1 MAAVMIDIPGI
12 GQVEA
17 KNAASEET
25 LKQLLAVMSS
35 AGSRKP
41 PPPSPVGNSGKLKS
55 APGTSGGTGD
65 KASTGGGKS
74 AGKAPNAPPPD
85 TGIITK
91 MATGVGK
98 AFGTLVGTT
107 GTVIGGLDRMSS
119 AVTNTIKQFA
129 NVGNDLN
136 SAANIFSSIPIVGT
150 MFTAVAGAAT
160 NVAASFNTATKS
172 GATFGG
178 SITAFSAAA
187 SSAGMTMTDFAGLI
201 STNGEAMLG
210 LGSNVEAGAKRF
222 GEVSKALRATGS
234 DLYALG
240 YSTKDINEGLANY
253 TRNLRNSGRQGT
265 QSNAELAQGA
275 KNYLKEMD
283 ALAKVTGDS
292 RANLEKE
299 RERLIKDGQFA
310 AAQQGLN
317 KDVADS
323 MLNMV
328 QSMPTKN
335 LQDFAKDVL
344 SSGSA
349 TSDSSRQLA
358 AAYPELYAQLQKQHQ
373 QTQSNIKISDQERNQ
388 TLNNMKSE
396 AKSTMDRNKT
406 AYRSS
411 SEMAGVSAD
420 VAAGMRLN
428 TDATKDAAAAQN
440 DATKK
445 TDGLNEKVNKSQ
457 EALAAFSNS
466 FQMALANSG
475 LLDLLMRAF
484 EFTAGLVMTYLVP
497 AFNIMASVV
506 TTVGGI
512 LFDTLEP
519 AFANLGVFLENTV
532 MPAFLSIAEFVL
544 IDLLPALQGAWEQL
558 YNFFEP
564 ALTMIGGLIR
574 DYVWPAFQTLTLFVL
589 NNVVPI
595 LTTLAAGLA
604 IYYGIQMAMALPALL
619 AQIPPMLALAAAVI
633 SITWPIIAVT
643 VGIIAL
649 VAGVVKLYDY
659 FTQLGTSAAD
669 IGNVFKYVGLMMKG
683 LWISLKEGIFGLL
696 NMIPGMRGDFDKNLQ
711 DIQEEKKKNEAEKS
725 DSVLGKKLTADE
737 NAAAAKAA
745 AKEEKR
751 ESLHAGLDAKNL
763 KSKAGFNK
771 QQEDSNK
778 KAKDA
783 LDKKAAQESAGL
795 NLTGSSEDLLK
806 GFAAREGSAL
816 IPDKPAAT
824 EKANTAVA
832 AAVSDADKKKQEAE
846 AKAKTDAEA
855 KTKEDAAAK
864 EKEEQNK
871 KSQES
876 PSTLLA
882 ELNTK
887 MAKLIDLSAKTT
899 NNTYA
904 TYEAAKGLNGNLFKA

>member
-1 MAAVMIDIPGI
+1 MIDIPGI

-17 KNAASEET
+17 KNAASDAT
-25 LKQLLAVMSS
+25 LKEILRALGGGGPRRPGGGG
-35 AGSRKP
+35 AGGGG
-41 PPPSPVGNSGKLKS
+41 GN
-55 APGTSGGTGD
+55 
-65 KASTGGGKS
+65 TGGGS
-74 AGKAPNAPPPD
+74 TAGGGGASGPGA
-85 TGIITK
+85 ITK

-119 AVTNTIKQFA
+119 AVTNTIKQFSE
-129 NVGNDLN
+129 VGNDLTK
-136 SAANIFSSIPIVGT
+136 AAGIFSSIPIVGT
-150 MFTAVAGAAT
+150 MFTAVAAAAQS
-160 NVAASFNTATKS
+160 VAKSFNEVSKG
-172 GATFGG
+172 GATFSG
-178 SITAFSAAA
+178 SITAFSSAA
-187 SSAGMTMTDFAGLI
+187 SQAGMTMEQFGSLI
-201 STNGEAMLG
+201 ANNGEAMLG

-222 GEVSKALRATGS
+222 SQVSSALRATSS

-240 YSTKDINEGLANY
+240 YSTQDINQGLANY
-253 TRNLRNSGRQGT
+253 TKNLRNSGRQGT

-283 ALAKVTGDS
+283 ALAKVTGES
-292 RANLEKE
+292 RADKEKE

-328 QSMPTKN
+328 QSMPSQGLK
-335 LQDFAKDVL
+335 DFAKDVL
-344 SSGSA
+344 SSGAA
-349 TSDSSRQLA
+349 TTDSSRQLA
-358 AAYPELYAQLQKQHQ
+358 AAYPELYAQLQRQHQ

-388 TLNNMKSE
+388 TLNNMKAE

-411 SEMAGVSAD
+411 SELAAVSAD
-420 VAAGMRLN
+420 VAAGMRIN
-428 TDATKDAAAAQN
+428 TDATKNAAEAQN
-440 DATKK
+440 DAANK

-484 EFTAGLVMTYLVP
+484 EFTAGLVMKYLVP

-512 LFDTLEP
+512 LFDYLEP
-519 AFANLGVFLENTV
+519 AFETLGTFLENV
-532 MPAFLSIAEFVL
+532 VLPAFLSVAEFVL
-544 IDLLPALQGAWEQL
+544 IDLLPALQGAWENL

-574 DYVWPAFQTLTLFVL
+574 DYVWPAFQSLTLFVL
-589 NNVVPI
+589 DNVVPI
-595 LTTLAAGLA
+595 LKTLAVALG

-633 SITWPIIAVT
+633 AVTFPLIAVT
-643 VGIIAL
+643 AA
-649 VAGVVKLYDY
+649 VAAMVYGVTKLYDH
-659 FTQLGTSAAD
+659 FKRLGGD
-669 IGNVFKYVGLMMKG
+669 IEVVGNAFKYVGLAMKG
-683 LWISLKEGIFGLL
+683 LWLSLKEGIFGLL
-696 NMIPGMRGDFDKNLQ
+696 NMIPGMRGDFDKDLQ
-711 DIQEEKKKNEAEKS
+711 DIKEEKKANETEKA
-725 DSVLGKKLTADE
+725 DIEKATVKRMQDNKDKIIADE
-737 NAAAAKAA
+737 KAEAAKAA
-745 AKEEKR
+745 AEAKAREEKR
-751 ESLHAGLDAKNL
+751 AALHEGLDIKNL

-783 LDKKAAQESAGL
+783 LDKKAAQENSSL
-795 NLTGSSEDLLK
+795 DFTGSSEDLLK

-816 IPDKPAAT
+816 IPDKPAST

-832 AAVSDADKKKQEAE
+832 AAVADAEKKKQEAE
-846 AKAKTDAEA
+846 AKTKADAEA
-855 KTKEDAAAK
+855 KTKADAEAK
-864 EKEEQNK
+864 EKEKGKDQK
-871 KSQES
+871 TQES

-887 MAKLIDLSAKTT
+887 MARLIEYQAKTT
-899 NNTYA
+899 ANTFA
-904 TYEAAKGLNGNLFKA
+904 TYEAAKSLNGNLFKA

>member
-17 KNAASEET
+17 KNAASDAT
-25 LKQLLAVMSS
+25 LKEILKALQGGGPRRPGPPGPGGG
-35 AGSRKP
+35 GS
-41 PPPSPVGNSGKLKS
+41 N
-55 APGTSGGTGD
+55 
-65 KASTGGGKS
+65 TGGGGGNNN
-74 AGKAPNAPPPD
+74 AGGGGGSGPGAMS
-85 TGIITK
+85 K
-91 MATGVGK
+91 MASSVGK

-136 SAANIFSSIPIVGT
+136 AAANIFSSIPIVGT

-160 NVAASFNTATKS
+160 SVAKSFNEVSKS
-172 GATFGG
+172 GATFSG

-187 SSAGMTMTDFAGLI
+187 SSAGMTMEQFGGLI
-201 STNGEAMLG
+201 AANGEAMLG

-222 GEVSKALRATGS
+222 GDVSKALRATGS

-240 YSTKDINEGLANY
+240 YSTQDINQGLANY
-253 TRNLRNSGRQGT
+253 TKNLRNSGRQGT

-283 ALAKVTGDS
+283 ALAKVTGES
-292 RANLEKE
+292 RADKEKE

-328 QSMPTKN
+328 QSMPSQGLK
-335 LQDFAKDVL
+335 DFAKDVL

-349 TSDSSRQLA
+349 TTDSSRQLA
-358 AAYPELYAQLQKQHQ
+358 AAYPELYAQLQRQHQ

-388 TLNNMKSE
+388 TLNNMKAE

-411 SEMAGVSAD
+411 SEMAAVSAD
-420 VAAGMRLN
+420 VAAGMRIN

-440 DATKK
+440 DAAKN
-445 TDGLNEKVNKSQ
+445 TDGLNAKVNKSQ

-497 AFNIMASVV
+497 AFTIMAGIV

-532 MPAFLSIAEFVL
+532 MPAFLSVAEFVL

-558 YNFFEP
+558 SSFFEP
-564 ALTMIGGLIR
+564 ALVMIGSLIR
-574 DYVWPAFQTLTLFVL
+574 DYVWPAFQSLTLFVL
-589 NNVVPI
+589 DNVVPI
-595 LTTLAAGLA
+595 LKTLAVALG

-633 SITWPIIAVT
+633 AVTWPVIAVT
-643 VGIIAL
+643 AAVIAM
-649 VAGVVKLYDY
+649 VYGVTKLYDH
-659 FTQLGTSAAD
+659 FKRLGGD
-669 IGNVFKYVGLMMKG
+669 VEVVGNVFKYVGLMMKG

-696 NMIPGMRGDFDKNLQ
+696 NKIPGMRGDFDKDLQ
-711 DIQEEKKKNEAEKS
+711 DIQGEKEANETEKANLITATAEKMKANK
-725 DSVLGKKLTADE
+725 DKIIADE
-737 NAAAAKAA
+737 KAVADKAA
-745 AKEEKR
+745 ADAKAQEDKR
-751 ESLHAGLDAKNL
+751 AALHAGLDAKNL

-771 QQEDSNK
+771 QQDESNK

-855 KTKEDAAAK
+855 KTKADAEAK
-864 EKEEQNK
+864 TKEEQNK

-887 MAKLIDLSAKTT
+887 MEQLIKHAAVTQS
-899 NNTYA
+899 NTYETFNA
-904 TYEAAKGLNGNLFKA
+904 TKGLNKNLYKA

>member
-25 LKQLLAVMSS
+25 LKQLLAVMS
-35 AGSRKP
+35 GGGPRRPGP
-41 PPPSPVGNSGKLKS
+41 PGP
-55 APGTSGGTGD
+55 
-65 KASTGGGKS
+65 TGGGS
-74 AGKAPNAPPPD
+74 GPGGGGNNARAGGGAEKNGP
-85 TGIITK
+85 GIMTK
-91 MATGVGK
+91 MASGVGK

-107 GTVIGGLDRMSS
+107 GTVVGGLDSMSK

-136 SAANIFSSIPIVGT
+136 AAANIFSSIPIVGT

-160 NVAASFNTATKS
+160 TVAKSFNEVSKS

-187 SSAGMTMTDFAGLI
+187 SSAGMTMEQFGGLI
-201 STNGEAMLG
+201 AANGEAMLG
-210 LGSNVEAGAKRF
+210 LGSNVESGAKRF
-222 GEVSKALRATGS
+222 GEVSKALRSTGS

-240 YSTKDINEGLANY
+240 YSTQDINQGLANY
-253 TRNLRNSGRQGT
+253 TKNLRNSGRQGT

-283 ALAKVTGDS
+283 ALAKVTGES
-292 RANLEKE
+292 RADKERE

-328 QSMPTKN
+328 QSMPSQGLK
-335 LQDFAKDVL
+335 DFAKDVL

-349 TSDSSRQLA
+349 TTDSSRQLA

-388 TLNNMKSE
+388 TLNNMKAE

-411 SEMAGVSAD
+411 SEMAAVSAD
-420 VAAGMRLN
+420 VAAGMRIN
-428 TDATKDAAAAQN
+428 TDATKDAAAAQT
-440 DATKK
+440 DAANK

-558 YNFFEP
+558 SNVFQP
-564 ALTMIGGLIR
+564 ALAMIGGLIS

-589 NNVVPI
+589 DNVVPI
-595 LTTLAAGLA
+595 LTALAAGLA
-604 IYYGIQMAMALPALL
+604 VYYGIQMAMALPALL
-619 AQIPPMLALAAAVI
+619 AQIPPMIALAAAMWSAAWPVI
-633 SITWPIIAVT
+633 AFTT
-643 VGIIAL
+643 GIIAL
-649 VAGVVKLYDY
+649 VVGVVKLYNY

-711 DIQEEKKKNEAEKS
+711 DIQEEKKINETEKS
-725 DSVLGKKLTADE
+725 DSVLGKKLAADE
-737 NAAAAKAA
+737 SAAEAKAA
-745 AKEEKR
+745 AKEDKR
-751 ESLHAGLDAKNL
+751 AALHEGLDAKNL

-771 QQEDSNK
+771 QQEESNK

-795 NLTGSSEDLLK
+795 NLNGSSEDLLK

-824 EKANTAVA
+824 QQANTAVA
-832 AAVSDADKKKQEAE
+832 SAVSDADKKKQEAE

-855 KTKEDAAAK
+855 KTKEEVAAK
-864 EKEEQNK
+864 EKTEKDK
-871 KSQES
+871 KAQES
-876 PSTLLA
+876 PSVLLA
-882 ELNTK
+882 ELNTH
-887 MAKLIDLSAKTT
+887 MVKLIDLTSKTT

-904 TYEAAKGLNGNLFKA
+904 TYEAAKSLNGNLFKT

>member
-17 KNAASEET
+17 KNAASDAT
-25 LKQLLAVMSS
+25 LKEILKALQ
-35 AGSRKP
+35 GGGPRRPGP
-41 PPPSPVGNSGKLKS
+41 PGPGGGGGN
-55 APGTSGGTGD
+55 
-65 KASTGGGKS
+65 TGGGGGAS
-74 AGKAPNAPPPD
+74 GPGAMS
-85 TGIITK
+85 K
-91 MATGVGK
+91 MASGVGK

-107 GTVIGGLDRMSS
+107 GTVVGGLDRMSS

-136 SAANIFSSIPIVGT
+136 AAANIFSSIPIVGT

-160 NVAASFNTATKS
+160 SVAKSFNEVSKG

-178 SITAFSAAA
+178 SISSFSAAA
-187 SSAGMTMTDFAGLI
+187 GRAGMTMEQFGSLI
-201 STNGEAMLG
+201 SNNGEAMLG

-222 GEVSKALRATGS
+222 GDVSKALRATGS

-240 YSTKDINEGLANY
+240 YSTQDINQGLANY
-253 TRNLRNSGRQGT
+253 TKNLRNSGRQGT

-283 ALAKVTGDS
+283 ALAKVTGES
-292 RANLEKE
+292 RADKEKE

-328 QSMPTKN
+328 QSMPSQGLK
-335 LQDFAKDVL
+335 DFAKDVL

-349 TSDSSRQLA
+349 TTDSSRQLA
-358 AAYPELYAQLQKQHQ
+358 AAYPELYAQLQRQHQ

-411 SEMAGVSAD
+411 SEMAAVSAD
-420 VAAGMRLN
+420 VAAGMRIN

-440 DATKK
+440 DAAKN

-484 EFTAGLVMTYLVP
+484 EFTAGLVMKYLVP
-497 AFNIMASVV
+497 AFNVMAAVV
-506 TTVGGI
+506 TTVGGM
-512 LFDTLEP
+512 LFDVLEP

-532 MPAFLSIAEFVL
+532 MPALLSLAEFVL
-544 IDLLPALQGAWEQL
+544 VDLLPALQGAWENL

-574 DYVWPAFQTLTLFVL
+574 DYVWPAFQSLTLFVL
-589 NNVVPI
+589 DNVVPI
-595 LTTLAAGLA
+595 LKTLAVALG

-633 SITWPIIAVT
+633 AVTWPIIAVT
-643 VGIIAL
+643 AA
-649 VAGVVKLYDY
+649 VAAMVFGVTKLYDH
-659 FTQLGTSAAD
+659 FKRLGGD
-669 IGNVFKYVGLMMKG
+669 IEVVGNAFKYVGLMMKG
-683 LWISLKEGIFGLL
+683 LWLSLKEGIFSLL
-696 NMIPGMRGDFDKNLQ
+696 NKIPGMRGDFDKDLQ
-711 DIQEEKKKNEAEKS
+711 DIQEEKKTNENEKLQLEVATKNRMQTNAAKI
-725 DSVLGKKLTADE
+725 VADE
-737 NAAAAKAA
+737 KAEADKAA
-745 AKEEKR
+745 ADAKAKEER
-751 ESLHAGLDAKNL
+751 RAALHEGLDAKNL

-771 QQEDSNK
+771 QQDESNK

-824 EKANTAVA
+824 QQANTAVA

-855 KTKEDAAAK
+855 KAKSDAEAK
-864 EKEEQNK
+864 TKEEQNK
-871 KSQES
+871 S
-876 PSTLLA
+876 PQNSATTLLA

-887 MAKLIDLSAKTT
+887 MEQLIKHAAGTQV
-899 NNTYA
+899 NTFETFNA
-904 TYEAAKGLNGNLFKA
+904 TKGLNKNLYKA

>member
-25 LKQLLAVMSS
+25 LKQLLAVMS
-35 AGSRKP
+35 
-41 PPPSPVGNSGKLKS
+41 
-55 APGTSGGTGD
+55 
-65 KASTGGGKS
+65 GGGPRRPGPPGPGGGGGS
-74 AGKAPNAPPPD
+74 NAGGGGGSNAGGGGGGSGP
-85 TGIITK
+85 GLMTK

-107 GTVIGGLDRMSS
+107 GTVVGGLDSMSK
-119 AVTNTIKQFA
+119 AVTNTITQFA
-129 NVGNDLN
+129 NVGNDL
-136 SAANIFSSIPIVGT
+136 SKAAGIFSSIPIVGP
-150 MFTAVAGAAT
+150 MFAAVAGAAQE
-160 NVAASFNTATKS
+160 VAASFNSVTKS

-201 STNGEAMLG
+201 SANGEAMLG
-210 LGSNVEAGAKRF
+210 LGSNVESGAKRF
-222 GEVSKALRATGS
+222 GEVSKALRTTGS

-240 YSTKDINEGLANY
+240 YSTQDINQGLANY
-253 TRNLRNSGRQGT
+253 TKNLRNSGRQGT

-275 KNYLKEMD
+275 KSYLKEMD
-283 ALAKVTGDS
+283 ALAKVTGES
-292 RANLEKE
+292 RADKEKE

-328 QSMPTKN
+328 QSMPSQGLK
-335 LQDFAKDVL
+335 DFAKDVL

-349 TSDSSRQLA
+349 TTDSTRQLA

-411 SEMAGVSAD
+411 SEMAAVSAD
-420 VAAGMRLN
+420 VAAGMRIN
-428 TDATKDAAAAQN
+428 TDATKDAAAAQT
-440 DATKK
+440 DAAKN

-457 EALAAFSNS
+457 ESLAAFSNS
-466 FQMALANSG
+466 FKMALTNSG

-532 MPAFLSIAEFVL
+532 MPALLSLAEFVL
-544 IDLLPALQGAWEQL
+544 VDLLPALQGAWEQL
-558 YNFFEP
+558 SSFFEP
-564 ALTMIGGLIR
+564 ALVMIGGLIR

-589 NNVVPI
+589 DNVVPI
-595 LTTLAAGLA
+595 LTTLALA
-604 IYYGIQMAMALPALL
+604 LGIYYGIQMAMALPALL
-619 AQIPPMLALAAAVI
+619 AQIPAMIAVAAAMW
-633 SITWPIIAVT
+633 SATWPV
-643 VGIIAL
+643 IAL
-649 VAGVVKLYDY
+649 VAGVVALSAGVVALYRY
-659 FTQLGTSAAD
+659 FTQLGTSAED
-669 IGNVFKYVGLMMKG
+669 IGNVFKYTGLMMKG
-683 LWISLKEGIFGLL
+683 LLLTLKEGFLDLLDKLTFGDA
-696 NMIPGMRGDFDKNLQ
+696 NKKIKEAQQGV
-711 DIQEEKKKNEAEKS
+711 QEEKKINEAAKS
-725 DSVLGKKLTADE
+725 DSVLGKKLAADE
-737 NAAAAKAA
+737 SAAEAKAA

-751 ESLHAGLDAKNL
+751 EALHAGLDAKNL

-846 AKAKTDAEA
+846 AKTKADAEA
-855 KTKEDAAAK
+855 KTKADAEAK
-864 EKEEQNK
+864 TKEEQNK

-887 MAKLIDLSAKTT
+887 MALLIQHAAGTQI
-899 NNTYA
+899 NTYETFNA
-904 TYEAAKGLNGNLFKA
+904 TKGLNKNLYKA

>member
-17 KNAASEET
+17 KNAASDAT
-25 LKQLLAVMSS
+25 LKEI
-35 AGSRKP
+35 
-41 PPPSPVGNSGKLKS
+41 LK
-55 APGTSGGTGD
+55 ALQ
-65 KASTGGGKS
+65 GGGPRRPGPPGPGGGGNNN
-74 AGKAPNAPPPD
+74 AGGGGNNNAGGGGGSGP
-85 TGIITK
+85 GAMSK
-91 MATGVGK
+91 MAAGVGK

-119 AVTNTIKQFA
+119 AVTNTINTFA
-129 NVGNDLN
+129 NVGNDLTK
-136 SAANIFSSIPIVGT
+136 AAGIFSSIPIVGT
-150 MFTAVAGAAT
+150 MFTAVAAAAQG
-160 NVAASFNTATKS
+160 VASSFNKVS
-172 GATFGG
+172 QGGATFSG

-187 SSAGMTMTDFAGLI
+187 SQAGMTMEQFGSLI
-201 STNGEAMLG
+201 SANGEAMLG

-222 GEVSKALRATGS
+222 GDVSKALRATGS

-240 YSTKDINEGLANY
+240 YSTQDINQGLANY
-253 TRNLRNSGRQGT
+253 TKNLRNSGRQGT

-283 ALAKVTGDS
+283 ALAKVTGES
-292 RANLEKE
+292 RADKEKE

-328 QSMPTKN
+328 QSMPSQGLK
-335 LQDFAKDVL
+335 DFAKDVL

-349 TSDSSRQLA
+349 TTDSSRQLA
-358 AAYPELYAQLQKQHQ
+358 AAYPELYAQLQRQHQ

-388 TLNNMKSE
+388 TLNNMKAE

-411 SEMAGVSAD
+411 SEMAAVSAD
-420 VAAGMRLN
+420 VAAGMRIN
-428 TDATKDAAAAQN
+428 TDATKDAAAAQT
-440 DATKK
+440 DAANK

-484 EFTAGLVMTYLVP
+484 EFTAGLVMKYLVP
-497 AFNIMASVV
+497 AFNIMAAVV
-506 TTVGGI
+506 TTVGGM
-512 LFDTLEP
+512 LFDVLEP

-532 MPAFLSIAEFVL
+532 MPALLSLAEFVL
-544 IDLLPALQGAWEQL
+544 VDLLPALQGAWENL

-574 DYVWPAFQTLTLFVL
+574 DYVWPAFQSLTLFVL
-589 NNVVPI
+589 DNVVPI
-595 LTTLAAGLA
+595 LKTLAVALG

-633 SITWPIIAVT
+633 AVTWPVIAVT
-643 VGIIAL
+643 AAVIAM
-649 VAGVVKLYDY
+649 VYGVTKLYDH
-659 FTQLGTSAAD
+659 FKRLGGD
-669 IGNVFKYVGLMMKG
+669 VEVVGNVFKYVGLMMKG

-696 NMIPGMRGDFDKNLQ
+696 NKIPGMRGDFDKDLQ
-711 DIQEEKKKNEAEKS
+711 DIQGEKEANETEKANLITATAEKMKANK
-725 DSVLGKKLTADE
+725 DKIIADE
-737 NAAAAKAA
+737 KAA
-745 AKEEKR
+745 ADKVAADAKAKEDKR
-751 ESLHAGLDAKNL
+751 AALHEGLDAKNL

-771 QQEDSNK
+771 QQEESNK

-824 EKANTAVA
+824 QQANTAVA
-832 AAVSDADKKKQEAE
+832 AATADADKKKQEAE
-846 AKAKTDAEA
+846 AKAKTDAETKA
-855 KTKEDAAAK
+855 KEEAAAK
-864 EKEEQNK
+864 EKQEQDK
-871 KSQES
+871 KNQEN

-887 MAKLIDLSAKTT
+887 MATLLQYTFTVA
-899 NNTYA
+899 NNTNETVNA
-904 TYEAAKGLNGNLFKA
+904 TRSLNGNLLKR

>member
-17 KNAASEET
+17 KNAASDAT
-25 LKQLLAVMSS
+25 LKEILKALQ
-35 AGSRKP
+35 GGGPRRPGP
-41 PPPSPVGNSGKLKS
+41 PGPGGGGGN
-55 APGTSGGTGD
+55 
-65 KASTGGGKS
+65 TGGG
-74 AGKAPNAPPPD
+74 GGN
-85 TGIITK
+85 TGGGNNNTGGGASGPGAITK
-91 MATGVGK
+91 MASGVGK

-136 SAANIFSSIPIVGT
+136 AAANIFSSIPIVGT

-160 NVAASFNTATKS
+160 SVAKSFNEVSKS
-172 GATFGG
+172 GATFSG

-187 SSAGMTMTDFAGLI
+187 SSAGMTMEQFGSLI
-201 STNGEAMLG
+201 ANNGEAMLG

-222 GEVSKALRATGS
+222 GDVSKALRATGS

-240 YSTKDINEGLANY
+240 YSTQDINQGLANY
-253 TRNLRNSGRQGT
+253 TKNLRNSGRQGT

-283 ALAKVTGDS
+283 ALAKVTGES
-292 RANLEKE
+292 RADKEKE

-328 QSMPTKN
+328 QSMPSQGLK
-335 LQDFAKDVL
+335 DFAKDVL

-349 TSDSSRQLA
+349 TTESSRQLA
-358 AAYPELYAQLQKQHQ
+358 AAYPELYAQLQRQHQ
-373 QTQSNIKISDQERNQ
+373 QTQSNIKISDEERNQ
-388 TLNNMKSE
+388 TLNNMKAE
-396 AKSTMDRNKT
+396 AKSTMDRNKV

-420 VAAGMRLN
+420 VAAGMRIN
-428 TDATKDAAAAQN
+428 TDATKNAAAAQN
-440 DATKK
+440 DAAKN
-445 TDGLNEKVNKSQ
+445 TDGLNAKVNKSQ

-497 AFNIMASVV
+497 AFTIMAGIV
-506 TTVGGI
+506 TSVGGV

-519 AFANLGVFLENTV
+519 AFAVLGEFLSNV
-532 MPAFLSIAEFVL
+532 VLPAFLSVAEFVL
-544 IDLLPALQGAWEQL
+544 IDLLPALQAAWENL

-574 DYVWPAFQTLTLFVL
+574 DYVWPAFQSLTLFVL
-589 NNVVPI
+589 DNVVPI
-595 LTTLAAGLA
+595 LKTLAVALG

-619 AQIPPMLALAAAVI
+619 ATIPPLIALAAAVI
-633 SITWPIIAVT
+633 SITWPVIAAT
-643 VGIIAL
+643 AAIAAL
-649 VAGVVKLYDY
+649 VFGASKLYDY
-659 FTQLGTSAAD
+659 FTKVGFSVEGVGH
-669 IGNVFKYVGLMMKG
+669 IFKYVGLMMNG
-683 LWISLKEGIFGLL
+683 LWLSLKEGIFGLL

-711 DIQEEKKKNEAEKS
+711 DIQEEKKANEAEKTK
-725 DSVLGKKLTADE
+725 SVLGGKIAAEEKVEADK
-737 NAAAAKAA
+737 KAA
-745 AKEEKR
+745 EAKAKEEKR
-751 ESLHAGLDAKNL
+751 AALHEGLDAKNL

-771 QQEDSNK
+771 QQDESNK

-855 KTKEDAAAK
+855 KAKADAEAK
-864 EKEEQNK
+864 TKEEQNK

-887 MAKLIDLSAKTT
+887 MEQLIKHAAVTQS
-899 NNTYA
+899 NTYETFNA
-904 TYEAAKGLNGNLFKA
+904 TKGLNKNLYKA

>member
-1 MAAVMIDIPGI
+1 MIDIPGI

-25 LKQLLAVMSS
+25 LKQLLAVMS
-35 AGSRKP
+35 
-41 PPPSPVGNSGKLKS
+41 
-55 APGTSGGTGD
+55 
-65 KASTGGGKS
+65 GGGPRRPGPPGPGGGGGGN
-74 AGKAPNAPPPD
+74 AGGGGGGNAGGGGGSGP
-85 TGIITK
+85 GIMTK
-91 MATGVGK
+91 MASGVGK

-107 GTVIGGLDRMSS
+107 GTVVGGLDRMSS

-136 SAANIFSSIPIVGT
+136 AAAGIFSSIPIVGP
-150 MFTAVAGAAT
+150 MFAAVAGAAT
-160 NVAASFNTATKS
+160 SVAKSFNEVSKS

-187 SSAGMTMTDFAGLI
+187 SSAGMTMEQFGGLI
-201 STNGEAMLG
+201 AANGEAMLG

-240 YSTKDINEGLANY
+240 YSTQDINAGLANY
-253 TRNLRNSGRQGT
+253 TKNLRNSGRQGT

-283 ALAKVTGDS
+283 ALAKVTGES
-292 RANLEKE
+292 RADKEKE

-328 QSMPTKN
+328 QSMPSQGLK
-335 LQDFAKDVL
+335 DFAKDVL

-349 TSDSSRQLA
+349 TTDSTRQLA
-358 AAYPELYAQLQKQHQ
+358 AAYPELYATLQKQHQ

-411 SEMAGVSAD
+411 SEMAAVSAD
-420 VAAGMRLN
+420 VAAGMRIN
-428 TDATKDAAAAQN
+428 TDATKDAAAAQT
-440 DATKK
+440 DAAKN
-445 TDGLNEKVNKSQ
+445 TDGLNANVNKSQ

-466 FQMALANSG
+466 FQLALANSG

-512 LFDTLEP
+512 LFDVLEP

-532 MPAFLSIAEFVL
+532 MPALLSLAEFVL
-544 IDLLPALQGAWEQL
+544 IDLLPALQAAWENL

-595 LTTLAAGLA
+595 LTTLALA
-604 IYYGIQMAMALPALL
+604 LGIYYGIQMAMALPALL
-619 AQIPPMLALAAAVI
+619 AQIPAMIAVAAAMW
-633 SITWPIIAVT
+633 SATWPV
-643 VGIIAL
+643 IAL
-649 VAGVVKLYDY
+649 VAGVVALSAGVVALYRY

-669 IGNVFKYVGLMMKG
+669 IGNVFKYTGLMMKG
-683 LWISLKEGIFGLL
+683 LWLSLKEGIFGLL
-696 NMIPGMRGDFDKNLQ
+696 NMIPGMRGDFDQNLQ
-711 DIQEEKKKNEAEKS
+711 DIQEEKKTNEAAKS
-725 DSVLGKKLTADE
+725 DSVLGKKLAADE
-737 NAAAAKAA
+737 TAAAAKTA

-751 ESLHAGLDAKNL
+751 EALHAGLDAKNL

-846 AKAKTDAEA
+846 AKTKADAEA
-855 KTKEDAAAK
+855 KTKADAEAK
-864 EKEEQNK
+864 TKEEQNK

-887 MAKLIDLSAKTT
+887 MALLIQHAAGTQI
-899 NNTYA
+899 NTYETFNA
-904 TYEAAKGLNGNLFKA
+904 TKGLNKNLYKA

>member
-1 MAAVMIDIPGI
+1 
-12 GQVEA
+12 
-17 KNAASEET
+17 
-25 LKQLLAVMSS
+25 
-35 AGSRKP
+35 
-41 PPPSPVGNSGKLKS
+41 
-55 APGTSGGTGD
+55 
-65 KASTGGGKS
+65 
-74 AGKAPNAPPPD
+74 
-85 TGIITK
+85 
-91 MATGVGK
+91 
-98 AFGTLVGTT
+98 
-107 GTVIGGLDRMSS
+107 
-119 AVTNTIKQFA
+119 
-129 NVGNDLN
+129 
-136 SAANIFSSIPIVGT
+136 

-160 NVAASFNTATKS
+160 SVAKSFNEVSKS

-187 SSAGMTMTDFAGLI
+187 SSAGMTMEQFGGLI
-201 STNGEAMLG
+201 AANGEAMLG
-210 LGSNVEAGAKRF
+210 LGSNVESGAKRF
-222 GEVSKALRATGS
+222 GEVSKALRTTGS

-240 YSTKDINEGLANY
+240 YSTQDINQGLANY
-253 TRNLRNSGRQGT
+253 TKNLRNSGRQGT

-275 KNYLKEMD
+275 KSYLKEMD
-283 ALAKVTGDS
+283 ALAKVTGES
-292 RANLEKE
+292 RADKEKE

-328 QSMPTKN
+328 QSMPSQGLK
-335 LQDFAKDVL
+335 DFAKDVL

-358 AAYPELYAQLQKQHQ
+358 AAYPELYAQLQIQHQ

-388 TLNNMKSE
+388 TLNNMKAE

-411 SEMAGVSAD
+411 SEMAAVSAD
-420 VAAGMRLN
+420 VAAGMRIN
-428 TDATKDAAAAQN
+428 TDATKDAAAAQT
-440 DATKK
+440 DAANK

-532 MPAFLSIAEFVL
+532 MPALLSLAEFVL

-558 YNFFEP
+558 SSFFEP
-564 ALTMIGGLIR
+564 ALVMIGSLIR
-574 DYVWPAFQTLTLFVL
+574 DYVWPAFQSLTLFVL
-589 NNVVPI
+589 DNVVPI
-595 LTTLAAGLA
+595 LKTLAVALG

-633 SITWPIIAVT
+633 AVTWPVIAVT
-643 VGIIAL
+643 AAIAGL
-649 VAGVVKLYDY
+649 VFGVVKLFDY
-659 FTQLGTSAAD
+659 FKRLGGD
-669 IGNVFKYVGLMMKG
+669 VEVVGNVFKYVGLMMKG

-696 NMIPGMRGDFDKNLQ
+696 NKIPGMRGDFDKDLQ
-711 DIQEEKKKNEAEKS
+711 DIQGEKAANETEKADLIVATKDRMKANS
-725 DSVLGKKLTADE
+725 DKIIADE
-737 NAAAAKAA
+737 KAA
-745 AKEEKR
+745 ADKVAADEKAKEDKR
-751 ESLHAGLDAKNL
+751 AALHSGLDAKNL

-783 LDKKAAQESAGL
+783 LDAKAAQESAGL

-832 AAVSDADKKKQEAE
+832 AAVSDADKKKVEEAAAKKKIEEE
-846 AKAKTDAEA
+846 AAAKTKADAEA
-855 KTKEDAAAK
+855 KT
-864 EKEEQNK
+864 KEEQNK

-887 MAKLIDLSAKTT
+887 MALLIQHAAGTQV
-899 NNTYA
+899 NTYETFNA
-904 TYEAAKGLNGNLFKA
+904 TKGLNKNLYKA

>member
-17 KNAASEET
+17 KNAASDAT
-25 LKQLLAVMSS
+25 LKEILKAL
-35 AGSRKP
+35 GGGGPRRPGP
-41 PPPSPVGNSGKLKS
+41 PGPGGGGGN
-55 APGTSGGTGD
+55 
-65 KASTGGGKS
+65 TGGGGGGN
-74 AGKAPNAPPPD
+74 AGGGGGGSGPGAM
-85 TGIITK
+85 TK
-91 MATGVGK
+91 MASGVGK

-160 NVAASFNTATKS
+160 SVAKSFNEVSKS

-178 SITAFSAAA
+178 SISSFSAAA
-187 SSAGMTMTDFAGLI
+187 SRAGMTMEQFGSLI
-201 STNGEAMLG
+201 ANNGEAMLG

-222 GEVSKALRATGS
+222 GDVSKALRATGS

-240 YSTKDINEGLANY
+240 YSTQDINQGLANY
-253 TRNLRNSGRQGT
+253 TKNLRNSGRQGT

-283 ALAKVTGDS
+283 ALAKVTGES
-292 RANLEKE
+292 RADKEKE

-328 QSMPTKN
+328 QSMPSQGLK
-335 LQDFAKDVL
+335 DFAKDVL

-349 TSDSSRQLA
+349 TTESSRQLA
-358 AAYPELYAQLQKQHQ
+358 AAYPELYAQLQRQHQ

-388 TLNNMKSE
+388 TLNNMKAE

-406 AYRSS
+406 AYRSN
-411 SEMAGVSAD
+411 SEMAAVSAD
-420 VAAGMRLN
+420 VAAGMRIN
-428 TDATKDAAAAQN
+428 TDATKDAAAAQD
-440 DATKK
+440 DAAKN
-445 TDGLNEKVNKSQ
+445 TDKLNEKVNKSQ

-484 EFTAGLVMTYLVP
+484 EFTAGLVMKYLVP
-497 AFNIMASVV
+497 AFNIMAAVV

-512 LFDTLEP
+512 LLDTLEP
-519 AFANLGVFLENTV
+519 AFAALGVFLENTV
-532 MPAFLSIAEFVL
+532 MPAFLAVADFVL
-544 IDLLPALQGAWEQL
+544 IDLLPALQGAWENL

-574 DYVWPAFQTLTLFVL
+574 DYVWPAFKSLTLFVL
-589 NNVVPI
+589 DNVVPI
-595 LTTLAAGLA
+595 LKTLAVALG

-633 SITWPIIAVT
+633 AVTWPVIAVT
-643 VGIIAL
+643 AAIAAL
-649 VAGVVKLYDY
+649 VFGVVKLFDY
-659 FTQLGTSAAD
+659 FKRLGGD
-669 IGNVFKYVGLMMKG
+669 VEVVGNVFKYVGLMMKG

-696 NMIPGMRGDFDKNLQ
+696 NKIPGMRGDFDKDLQ
-711 DIQEEKKKNEAEKS
+711 DIQEEKTANEKEKS
-725 DSVLGKKLTADE
+725 DLVTATAERMKANKDKIIADE
-737 NAAAAKAA
+737 KAEAAKAA
-745 AKEEKR
+745 ADAKAKEDKR
-751 ESLHAGLDAKNL
+751 AALHAGLDAKNL

-783 LDKKAAQESAGL
+783 LDAKAAQESAGL
-795 NLTGSSEDLLK
+795 NLTGSTEDLLK

-816 IPDKPAAT
+816 IPDKPATT

-832 AAVSDADKKKQEAE
+832 AAVSDAEKKKQEAE
-846 AKAKTDAEA
+846 AKAKTDAE
-855 KTKEDAAAK
+855 TKAK
-864 EKEEQNK
+864 EEAASKEKQEQDK

-887 MAKLIDLSAKTT
+887 MAQLIKLQAQTTT
-899 NNTYA
+899 N
-904 TYEAAKGLNGNLFKA
+904 TYENVMATKGLNKNLYKA

>member
-1 MAAVMIDIPGI
+1 M
-12 GQVEA
+12 
-17 KNAASEET
+17 
-25 LKQLLAVMSS
+25 
-35 AGSRKP
+35 
-41 PPPSPVGNSGKLKS
+41 
-55 APGTSGGTGD
+55 
-65 KASTGGGKS
+65 
-74 AGKAPNAPPPD
+74 
-85 TGIITK
+85 TK

-107 GTVIGGLDRMSS
+107 GTVIGGLDRMSA

-136 SAANIFSSIPIVGT
+136 AAASIFSSIPIVGP

-160 NVAASFNTATKS
+160 AVTKSFNEVSKS

-187 SSAGMTMTDFAGLI
+187 SQAGMTMEQFGSLI
-201 STNGEAMLG
+201 ANNGEAMLG
-210 LGSNVEAGAKRF
+210 LGSNVESGAKRF
-222 GEVSKALRATGS
+222 GEVSKALRTTGS

-240 YSTKDINEGLANY
+240 YSTQDINQGLANY
-253 TRNLRNSGRQGT
+253 TKNLRNSGRQGT

-275 KNYLKEMD
+275 KSYLKEMD
-283 ALAKVTGDS
+283 ALAKVTGES
-292 RANLEKE
+292 RADKEKE

-328 QSMPTKN
+328 QSMPSQGLK
-335 LQDFAKDVL
+335 DFAKDVL

-420 VAAGMRLN
+420 VAAGMRIN

-440 DATKK
+440 DAAKN
-445 TDGLNEKVNKSQ
+445 TDGLNAKVNKSQ

-633 SITWPIIAVT
+633 AVTWPVIAVT
-643 VGIIAL
+643 AAIAAL
-649 VAGVVKLYDY
+649 VFGVVKLFDY
-659 FTQLGTSAAD
+659 FKRLGGD
-669 IGNVFKYVGLMMKG
+669 VEVVGNVFKYVGLMMKG
-683 LWISLKEGIFGLL
+683 LWLSLKEGIFGLL
-696 NMIPGMRGDFDKNLQ
+696 NKIPGMRGDFDKDLQ
-711 DIQEEKKKNEAEKS
+711 DVQQEKLANETEKADLVTATKDRMQANS
-725 DSVLGKKLTADE
+725 DKIIADE
-737 NAAAAKAA
+737 KAA
-745 AKEEKR
+745 ADKAAAEQKAQEDKR
-751 ESLHAGLDAKNL
+751 AALHAGLDSKNL

-778 KAKDA
+778 KTKDT
-783 LDKKAAQESAGL
+783 LDKKTAQEDASL

-816 IPDKPAAT
+816 IPAKPPAT
-824 EKANTAVA
+824 SATTPATPASVDSTRKSMEADAEKKKVDEA
-832 AAVSDADKKKQEAE
+832 AAKKKIE
-846 AKAKTDAEA
+846 
-855 KTKEDAAAK
+855 EDAAAK
-864 EKEEQNK
+864 AKEDTTVKEKKEQDK

-887 MAKLIDLSAKTT
+887 MATLLQYTFTVA
-899 NNTYA
+899 NNTNETVNA
-904 TYEAAKGLNGNLFKA
+904 TRSLNKNLLK